1 MSTGASAVATSGST
15 GIIIGVIAGV
25 IIALVLALVF
35 MRHRRTKGQDEIDE
49 IEIIVRPRT
58 PPTSLATSRFINSY
72 NQPGRRPEQLYAL
85 MNTERH

>member
-58 PPTSLATSRFINSY
+58 LATSRFINSY
-72 NQPGRRPEQLYAL
+72 DQPGRRPDQLYAL